1 MILAR
6 RLLSRLQ
13 RKEAFEQLWML
24 DYVDKQLVAESSKTR
39 NILGW
44 EPTPSNA
51 ITNRLA
57 VLIDNM
63 QRNPDVWRM
72 RNESMMRRV

>member
-6 RLLSRLQ
+6 RLLSRVQ
-13 RKEAFEQLWML
+13 GKQAFEQLWML
-24 DYVDKQLVAESSKTR
+24 DYVDKQLVAESSTTR
-39 NILGW
+39 NTLAW
-44 EPTPSNA
+44 EPMPSKT

-63 QRNPDVWRM
+63 QRDPDGWRM
-72 RNESMMRRV
+72 RNESMLRMG